1 MRKSLI
7 LLALA
12 SVAAMVA
19 CNKTQ
24 LIQEPPGA
32 DAISFRP
39 LMNSMTKAVD
49 NTLSTLQANGFYVLA
64 RYNSGSAAYF
74 SDTHYT
80 WNSTSWITATPNY
93 WPSDDTAIDFYA
105 YAPAATGQITGH
117 DAADNYKTFV
127 VTPSTTVS
135 EQVDFIFAYTE
146 NQNKTDNGSGVAL
159 TFRHAESKVIIK
171 LKNSNANQNIWVSSV
186 SLANI
191 KGAGT
196 YAYTGESESKLE
208 VADWSVTA
216 APTAVYT
223 QAITGA
229 AQDDFTTATAAAAG
243 DAMVLIPQTLTT
255 AEGYASTGTHE
266 YAGACIKVNLK
277 VQNKAGGNWIVGAAS
292 GEGEYVT
299 VMWPLAANSWAPGMA
314 YTYTVDLAGGGYAP
328 VDPTPGD
335 GGAPTPVI
343 NPALEISFL
352 TPTVDTWTDA
362 AGIAVPP
369 AA

>member
-64 RYNSGSAAYF
+64 RYNSSSAAYF

-93 WPSDDTAIDFYA
+93 WPDDDTALDFYA
-105 YAPAATGQITGH
+105 YAPAATGQISGH
-117 DAADNYKTFV
+117 NATANYKTFV

-135 EQVDFIFAYTE
+135 EQVDFIFAYTG
-146 NQNKTDNGSGVAL
+146 NQNKTSNGSGVAL

-171 LKNSNANQNIWVSSV
+171 LKNSNANQTIDVSSV

-196 YAYTGESESKLE
+196 YTYTGESESKLK

-216 APTAVYT
+216 DPTAVYT

-243 DAMVLIPQTLTT
+243 DAMVLIPQTLVNPGAYETD
-255 AEGYASTGTHE
+255 GT
-266 YAGACIKVNLK
+266 YAGACIKVNLRIK
-277 VQNKAGGNWIVGAAS
+277 NTAGGNWIVG
-292 GEGEYVT
+292 GESTFVE
-299 VMWPLAANSWAPGMA
+299 VMWPLTAISWLPGMA
-314 YTYTVDLAGGGYAP
+314 YTYTVDLAGGGYEP
-328 VDPTPGD
+328 EDPNPGSGGTPEPAID
-335 GGAPTPVI
+335 D
-343 NPALEISFL
+343 ALEISFL
-352 TPTVDTWTDA
+352 TPSVDTWTDA